1 MFSCILH
8 SYSIYSY
15 SSGIFLCVLQMPA
28 PHKHIEHIEA
38 TCGVWCKITV
48 VCLDLSNFERNF
60 TWFDMIWHDYHD
72 FSVSD
77 VSGKWIFEFAF
88 SKTGSGRA
96 GNVLTTCHACHAC
109 HAVSSAGCA
118 QSGTIAPIRR
128 EKGDRRTEGRPKG
141 TASAPRTLE
150 LRQSSG
156 VTWIEGRGPNWWS
169 LEKHPRMCKFFVDCN
184 LSPRFSDIVISCYIS
199 LLHIYILHV

>member
-60 TWFDMIWHDYHD
+60 TWFHMIWHDLTWLSWFHC
-72 FSVSD
+72 FRCFRQMNLR
-77 VSGKWIFEFAF
+77 IRFLQNRL
-88 SKTGSGRA
+88 RA
-96 GNVLTTCHACHAC
+96 CWQRADNMKRMSRMSRMSCGEQRRMC
-109 HAVSSAGCA
+109 
-118 QSGTIAPIRR
+118 PIRYHCSHQA
-128 EKGDRRTEGRPKG
+128 GEGRPKDRRETEG
-141 TASAPRTLE
+141 NSFRTE
-150 LRQSSG
+150 NARAKA
-156 VTWIEGRGPNWWS
+156 I
-169 LEKHPRMCKFFVDCN
+169 
-184 LSPRFSDIVISCYIS
+184 
-199 LLHIYILHV
+199 